1 MEKRKLI
8 ILQIIKKYL
17 NLNKSTYDI
26 MMYLPSLLLVS
37 AFSNSLLRLAL
48 SNFFNEIKNYKK
60 KSDITFVI
68 LIYNISITNN
78 TNI

>member
-1 MEKRKLI
+1 
-8 ILQIIKKYL
+8 
-17 NLNKSTYDI
+17 

-68 LIYNISITNN
+68 LNK
-78 TNI
+78 